1 MLSKATGW
9 LAGLILSSTLALQ
22 AMAAP
27 DPQAGQLL
35 LTGAEDAAVHLDT
48 AIALQIQG
56 LEAEVVMTQRFQNQS
71 DQWVDG
77 VYVFPLAESSAV
89 TSLHMRV
96 GERVIIGEIQERQ
109 QARARFEV
117 ARASGQKATL
127 VEQHRPNLFRQE
139 LANIAPGETVEIRLG
154 YSQAV
159 IYSGGQFRLS
169 LPTTL
174 TPRYIPGNPGS
185 PESGPVHASPSG
197 WALPT
202 DQVTDA
208 PWITPPQRPVGVDA
222 ILNPLTLTGVLK
234 PGAVLA
240 HIDSATHGLT
250 VGQHAA
256 ETEYHFQLENGP
268 VSMDRDVELS
278 WTPVPD
284 PEPVVLAFSEAWQ
297 NEVYL
302 QLLLMPPPVL
312 ETQQRLSRELVL
324 VVDTSGSMAGT
335 SIVQA
340 RESAL
345 MALERLQPD
354 DRFNVLLFDS
364 STRSIFD
371 GAVPAT
377 DANLHRARSVLQS
390 MQASGGTEM
399 FPALSR
405 ALAHPPTGD
414 HLQQIVFVTDGSV
427 GNEAALLELIYNDLG
442 NARLFMVSIGSAPN
456 HFFMRRAAEFGRG
469 SYTDIA
475 QLAQVRDRMGE
486 LLKKL
491 ESPLVTDLQIHWPWN
506 VDMYPERM
514 PDLYWGQPLRVVARV
529 IDVEHADQPLPR
541 PLCIRA
547 ESKLSGHLVER
558 RRVDQVGRQH
568 DSCNGKAEV
577 HRHAARQGTCI
588 AAHQDVPLRVAGRQG
603 DVEWL
608 ETGLGRGIQDQQ
620 VVLEFFV
627 EQQVLLALAELDRR
641 AGRGVGICVEVVD
654 LLSVEAVGVD
664 FLVQDARRDQEVVGD
679 LPGERQ
685 PPAPARAAVDVLA
698 ARAALAKRIDE
709 AGVLRHVADRPE
721 RGPAV
726 RQGQVDHG
734 VVERESNVPGERSG
748 WR

>member
-529 IDVEHADQPLPR
+529 PAGFDAQAMIRVSGVSADAAWVQEVTVPPSRQPASPEAAMSTVPVLAQR
-541 PLCIRA
+541 F
-547 ESKLSGHLVER
+547 
-558 RRVDQVGRQH
+558 GRE
-568 DSCNGKAEV
+568 K
-577 HRHAARQGTCI
+577 I
-588 AAHQDVPLRVAGRQG
+588 AALENRLYRGEDRQQAQQSILPVA
-603 DVEWL
+603 L
-608 ETGLGRGIQDQQ
+608 EYQLMSRYTSLVAI
-620 VVLEFFV
+620 
-627 EQQVLLALAELDRR
+627 DRT
-641 AGRGVGICVEVVD
+641 
-654 LLSVEAVGVD
+654 
-664 FLVQDARRDQEVVGD
+664 
-679 LPGERQ
+679 
-685 PPAPARAAVDVLA
+685 PARAPAEPIAEVAVANALPAGSAMRAMGYPQTDAGFTWHLLLGGLA
-698 ARAALAKRIDE
+698 LTGLALLRLAGEGDE
-709 AGVLRHVADRPE
+709 
-721 RGPAV
+721 
-726 RQGQVDHG
+726 
-734 VVERESNVPGERSG
+734 
-748 WR
+748 